1 MTLPVVDFAAGIKL
15 AAIALEISETNAARR
30 RQERFQKA
38 LAKEKNWQDM
48 LKIKLKSFNENVS
61 RQKNNIAK
69 LETQGQ
75 VDLANKARN
84 ELEKFT
90 EDFRR
95 KNTGVAQTMGMGK
108 QRAWNLDQREQAR
121 LLELNNAVGTIPDIA
136 TSMRGGLPAGGGG
149 GQGAFGQFYNASQ
162 AAAGKFKQDF
172 DPMIKAQ
179 NALARAQEDIPF
191 ENQQMKTQFGLG
203 ADYFGAQGKAFA
215 GDLGKAEQKFGADV
229 AGKQQGLAEA
239 SIEGTSKFNLPEAY
253 MKEPPGSKATGMASA
268 VGNIV
273 DLFKNGKSSTKS
285 VWKNPNTGTNEYYG

>member
-1 MTLPVVDFAAGIKL
+1 MPVIDVAAGIKL
-15 AAIALEISETNAARR
+15 AAIAWEISETNKARK

-48 LKIKLKSFNENVS
+48 LKIKLKSFNENVL

-84 ELEKFT
+84 ELENFT

-95 KNTGVAQTMGMGK
+95 KNTGIAQTMGMGK
-108 QRAWNLDQREQAR
+108 QREFNLDQREQAR

-136 TSMRGGLPAGGGG
+136 TSMRGGLPSGGGG

-203 ADYFGAQGKAFA
+203 ADYFGAQGEAFA